1 MHLQLIK
8 SDIHRIAGTT
18 YHNDEG
24 HCVFVF
30 DGDDDA
36 YGIERI
42 FLRNL
47 LKLFGEQYKVISV
60 DEYIDEKDRISIYVT
75 TNLPW
80 EMYCDE
86 TEQITEE

>member
-24 HCVFVF
+24 NCVFVF

-47 LKLFGEQYKVISV
+47 LMLFGEQYNIVTEAEP
-60 DEYIDEKDRISIYVT
+60 DFQHRIRTIYKR
-75 TNLPW
+75 
-80 EMYCDE
+80 
-86 TEQITEE
+86 